1 MPFPKKER
9 NKERDLEN
17 EIRLRVLEDKERTTQ
32 DKVHALEDVLRKV
45 TKRRETAS
53 NYSFLK
59 LIVRASLFTAP
70 LWLLFVLSF
79 ETDLTLYLS
88 PWGIALILLIYFGSL
103 GLYFYFRYVKPRGET
118 P

>member
-9 NKERDLEN
+9 DQEKIEN
-17 EIRLRVLEDKERTTQ
+17 EVRLRMLEEKEHTTQ
-32 DKVHALEDVLRKV
+32 DKVRALEDVLRKV

-53 NYSFLK
+53 TYSFLK
-59 LIVRASLFTAP
+59 LLARAALFTAP

-88 PWGIALILLIYFGSL
+88 PWGIALILLIYFGTL